1 MVNMNEEKGKNED
14 FIGEMYIRI
23 NNLNVQWKKNV
34 NAAGKEIAGDV
45 PDPENIGV
53 VPGLVPGSEGGVVLG
68 LQVEAVDIK
77 VSFSTQRKIK
87 K

>member
-45 PDPENIGV
+45 PDLENIGV